1 MKYCNGC
8 GTQIPTENIFCPNC
22 GFKQIKTTL
31 PNGKSIKIKPVKTP
45 KELEIKVV
53 QDEIFDEEIPASNTK
68 KYLALIA
75 AGVLLAV
82 AFYLVFIEDNNKDDL
97 SNSNLNSSTKSEKSS
112 ALNQLSS
119 TGDPQIDSTSSE
131 SINRVENSEVVKFFP
146 NNALELLTKYT
157 SSISAGDYDELD
169 QIFAENVVK
178 FHSASNISPNG
189 IKQEAKNYL
198 KKWTIVAEDF
208 ETMEQVS
215 DRHFSFQKAYSIRRN
230 KDGKQ
235 LNYRISGYVILGED
249 GKIIE
254 LVDSNT
260 QKINN

>member
-31 PNGKSIKIKPVKTP
+31 PKGKSIKIKPVKTP

-53 QDEIFDEEIPASNTK
+53 QEEVFDEEIPASNTK

-119 TGDPQIDSTSSE
+119 TSDPQIDSTSSE